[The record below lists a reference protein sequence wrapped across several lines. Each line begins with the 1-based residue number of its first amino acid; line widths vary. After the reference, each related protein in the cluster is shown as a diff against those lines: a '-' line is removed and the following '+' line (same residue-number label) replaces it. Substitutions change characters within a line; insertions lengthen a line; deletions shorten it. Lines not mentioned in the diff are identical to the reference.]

1 MAITFENEKILFD
14 DKYGTAKEIDCFLPV
29 HLTIGGKEN
38 DLYKKDGSH
47 NEQYYKWQFLYC
59 FVSAGLCSKDFIGVE
74 VSFPK
79 GNKNSASIKLDAAI
93 FDNKDWFEHYSA
105 LHTKKDDS
113 KWDELNWLKEHLICG
128 IEFKK
133 EGSKDIKGVFNS
145 QLKAYM
151 NESSKETVF
160 GILYDEGR
168 LYLFKGVG
176 KQYLRLSDE
185 FNIENKGKID
195 ATYDVP
201 DPYVNLLSFDGMLKY
216 NSIASQLT
224 DYSGRHLI
232 DLGIISKTDSRKL
245 NDALYQILH
254 TMDKCGLVN
263 QKGYNILIQLLAL
276 KIYDEKHNDGDLKFY
291 INPDEM
297 NYTALTDDGI
307 QDFLNR
313 LEKLREDAKTA
324 YIKILSENYFN
335 NANANQ
341 VKVAIQIVK
350 QFQNYSFTHSERNN
364 LYQLV
369 FYKFASQ
376 FSKADNAQF
385 ITPLQ
390 IIDFIVDI
398 VNPKHNESIIDP
410 TVGIADFLS
419 VSYVKSDGKLDDTN
433 VYGMDIDEDM
443 VKLATLNM
451 LLNGDGNATIEAK
464 SDGLGSILS
473 KFGDDGKI
481 LELVPKTESRSHN
494 YNGNWDKRV
503 DGKKLKKFDI
513 VLTNPPFG
521 EARSWIPAD
530 SEKGVAECYELWNR
544 YKQTKIDMGVIFLE
558 NAVRVLKEN
567 GRMAIVLSNSIASID
582 AHSEAR
588 KWLCENMRIVA
599 IVDLPPNIFAEAGVS
614 PTIIFAYKPPK
625 KELEKLLKSN
635 YQVFSRE
642 IKKVGYEVKTKNKV
656 KYFETQ
662 YKINPVTFE
671 KEINTDGTAMLDE
684 EFTETVK
691 NFKVWC
697 NTQEDSLK
705 KLFL

>member
-14 DKYGTAKEIDCFLPV
+14 DKYRTAKEIDCFLPV

-168 LYLFKGVG
+168 LYLFKGIG

-276 KIYDEKHNDGDLKFY
+276 KIYDEKHNDSDLKFY

-297 NYTALTDDGI
+297 NYTVLTDDGI

-313 LEKLREDAKTA
+313 WEKLREDAKTA

-530 SEKGVAECYELWNR
+530 SEKGIAECYELWNR

-691 NFKVWC
+691 KFKVWC

>member
-14 DKYGTAKEIDCFLPV
+14 DKYRTAKEIDCFLPV

-168 LYLFKGVG
+168 LYLFKGIG

-276 KIYDEKHNDGDLKFY
+276 KIYDEKHNDSDLKFY

-297 NYTALTDDGI
+297 NYTVLTDDGI

-691 NFKVWC
+691 KFKVWC